1 MMAIKST
8 RLTDSRRLET
18 EFFNRGRSSSTK
30 DFLEKTR
37 LPHPGICE
45 YLSQKSGKMQLD
57 VEKTESLT
65 ENIEMQLEKMTISRG
80 Y

>member
-1 MMAIKST
+1 MAIKST
-8 RLTDSRRLET
+8 RLTDSGRLET
-18 EFFNRGRSSSTK
+18 GFFNRGRSSSTK

-37 LPHPGICE
+37 LLHPEICE

-57 VEKTESLT
+57 LEKTESLT
-65 ENIEMQLEKMTISRG
+65 GNIEMQLEKMTISRG

>member
-1 MMAIKST
+1 MAIKST
-8 RLTDSRRLET
+8 RLTDSKRSET
-18 EFFNRGRSSSTK
+18 GFFNRDRSSSTK

-37 LPHPGICE
+37 FLHPEICE

-57 VEKTESLT
+57 LEKTESLT
-65 ENIEMQLEKMTISRG
+65 GNIEIQLEKMKISRG